1 MSTTLMQPRA
11 DADSSVDAAARPAAR
26 DPLLD
31 NARYWV
37 MLLVV
42 AGHAL
47 QYLLDVPAAR
57 GTYAWIYAFHMP
69 AFVLVSGYV
78 SRRYEGSPKQT
89 RALVTTLVVP
99 YIVLNVGL
107 DGFRAVLDGKP
118 LDINLLDPAWSTW
131 FLIAL
136 VAWRLSTPL
145 WQVVRA
151 PVLVAIAVSLV
162 AGLWQVSNVV
172 SIHRIL
178 GLLPFYVAGM
188 YLRPAH
194 FAFLRRPLVRVV
206 SALAL
211 AGTFAWCQLRHEGW
225 YVSWLYWRDAYAE
238 SPLEA
243 DALGGLTTRAGL
255 LVVGFALTAAVLSVI
270 PRRVDVTTG
279 LGRRTMNAYFL
290 HGFVIIALAHVG
302 AFDLL
307 AELGPY
313 CVPIVLV
320 GAALLGTALM
330 SERVARAVG
339 PLLAPRM
346 EWAFR
351 RPAERPDEPGR
362 SAARGRGVEERDVVA
377 ASGLGERR

>member
-11 DADSSVDAAARPAAR
+11 TAAADTHVEPARPKAR

-69 AFVLVSGYV
+69 AFVLISGYV

-89 RALVTTLVVP
+89 RALVTTLVLP
-99 YIVLNVGL
+99 YVALNVGL
-107 DGFRAVLDGKP
+107 DGFRALLDGKP

-136 VAWRLSTPL
+136 VAWRLSTPI
-145 WQVVRA
+145 WQVLRA
-151 PVLVAIAVSLV
+151 PVLVAIVVSLV

-188 YLRPAH
+188 YLKPEH
-194 FAFLRRPLVRVV
+194 FALLRRPAVRAASAVALV
-206 SALAL
+206 ATL
-211 AGTFAWCQLRHEGW
+211 GWCLLRHDRF
-225 YVSWLYWRDAYAE
+225 YVSWLYWRDAYADA
-238 SPLEA
+238 PLDA
-243 DALGGLTTRAGL
+243 DALGGLATRAGL
-255 LVVGFALTAAVLSVI
+255 LVVGFALTAAVLSVV
-270 PRRVDVTTG
+270 PRRVDATTE
-279 LGRRTMNAYFL
+279 LGKRTMNAYFL
-290 HGFVIIALAHVG
+290 HGFFLIALAHFG
-302 AFDLL
+302 AFDLV
-307 AELGPY
+307 AGLGAL
-313 CVPIVLV
+313 CVPIVV
-320 GAALLGTALM
+320 AVSALLGTALM
-330 SERVARAVG
+330 SAPVARVVG
-339 PLLAPRM
+339 PLLSPQM

-351 RPAERPDEPGR
+351 RGADEPTSGR
-362 SAARGRGVEERDVVA
+362 PVGARPAQPRDGGA
-377 ASGLGERR
+377 